1 LDSRSPAFSLEEYND
16 FMVSSTLQES
26 LGSLTITERIDV
38 IDFLQRSLVPGDRS
52 LTEQE
57 MTMIRSRDAEMDA
70 DPSIGL
76 TWDVLDAR
84 LQSTWG

>member
-1 LDSRSPAFSLEEYND
+1 
-16 FMVSSTLQES
+16 MVSSTLQES